1 METLIDNK
9 IITFDFSINNILN
22 ILLERRLEKELTNPM
37 DEEYL
42 TKLQEIVNKNKHNN
56 IELIM
61 NENSEK
67 EESFTKIVLS
77 KSWSKLNKNEKE
89 KILKKYCDEKNYT
102 NDQYNEILTNI
113 NKRKIKVKDID
124 YDRTNQII
132 NNINYKFD
140 E

>member
-67 EESFTKIVLS
+67 EESFTKIVSS
-77 KSWSKLNKNEKE
+77 KPWSKLNKNEKE

>member
-22 ILLERRLEKELTNPM
+22 ILLERRLDKELTNPM

-67 EESFTKIVLS
+67 EESFTKIVSS
-77 KSWSKLNKNEKE
+77 KPWSKLNKNEKE

-132 NNINYKFD
+132 NNINYTF

>member
-9 IITFDFSINNILN
+9 IIT
-22 ILLERRLEKELTNPM
+22 KELTNPM

>member
-22 ILLERRLEKELTNPM
+22 ILLERRLDKELTKPM

-67 EESFTKIVLS
+67 EESFTKIVSS
-77 KSWSKLNKNEKE
+77 KPWSKLNKNEKE
-89 KILKKYCDEKNYT
+89 KILKKYCNEKNYT

-132 NNINYKFD
+132 NNIHYNF

>member
-67 EESFTKIVLS
+67 EESFTKIVSS
-77 KSWSKLNKNEKE
+77 KPWSKLNKNEKE

-132 NNINYKFD
+132 NNINYTF

>member
-67 EESFTKIVLS
+67 EESFTKIVSS
-77 KSWSKLNKNEKE
+77 KPWSRLNKNEKE
-89 KILKKYCDEKNYT
+89 KLLKKYCDEKNYT
-102 NDQYNEILTNI
+102 NDQYNEILTNII

-132 NNINYKFD
+132 NNINYTF

>member
-67 EESFTKIVLS
+67 EESFTKIVSS